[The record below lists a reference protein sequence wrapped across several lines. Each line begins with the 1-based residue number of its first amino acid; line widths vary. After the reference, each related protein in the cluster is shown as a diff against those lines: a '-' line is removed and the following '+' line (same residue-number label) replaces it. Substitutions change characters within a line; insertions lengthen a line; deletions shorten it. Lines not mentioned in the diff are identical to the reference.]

1 MGDSDTWPRGL
12 RLILKQLPLLLACC
26 AGLASLRPV
35 RSASRQPLAGRS
47 WLRPSAAAAAAAPE
61 VDQLEV
67 LLLRLEEGRHQ
78 LGGYIQ
84 RLEVGQQQLGQRMQH
99 LEAGQQQLED
109 GLQRVRQAEER
120 LRGLISRGPLARANK
135 GEEEVRWESNRTPI
149 STSFHKTGPQAAQG
163 SARLRCMPGARWR
176 SPHAHS

>member
-1 MGDSDTWPRGL
+1 M
-12 RLILKQLPLLLACC
+12 
-26 AGLASLRPV
+26 
-35 RSASRQPLAGRS
+35 
-47 WLRPSAAAAAAAPE
+47 
-61 VDQLEV
+61 

-120 LRGLISRGPLARANK
+120 LRGLISRGPLARANT
-135 GEEEVRWESNRTPI
+135 GEEEVRWEPNRTPI